1 MDTTKKKGL
10 EGGLHQGIYTNMKKN
25 SLRGLTL
32 GEVYKKENKKQ
43 LGLAPGDI
51 YKQEREKLEG
61 GAYIGEHI
69 QTRKIKAGVGLH
81 PGTFTN

>member
-1 MDTTKKKGL
+1 
-10 EGGLHQGIYTNMKKN
+10 MKKN

-43 LGLAPGDI
+43 LGLAPGDT

-61 GAYIGEHI
+61 ELTSGNIYKQE
-69 QTRKIKAGVGLH
+69 K
-81 PGTFTN
+81 